1 MSEKEN
7 ENNTNDL
14 FIKDSDDSD
23 ESSNNNVNFS
33 SSDSDEEIV
42 NKSEIIKKNIKTNKQ
57 EIEGISATN
66 GINLIDN
73 IHVDTHFDSSDSE
86 KSDKAS
92 SSDKSSSDSSLSSD
106 NKAPSTDS
114 SKKTIESIVK
124 HKPQAEIS
132 KNMFDNMLK
141 PNNINGW
148 DTEANTTLKNWYHTF
163 KQQSFIYQTVLDHNN
178 LMAER
183 LAFASIATS
192 STLGIFAGFKLW
204 IPDDT
209 FQTVSNIILILCN
222 FGVALITAMS
232 RRYGDIKRTDLI
244 GIRNHV
250 VEIDEFLGI
259 ISAQVLKSPIY
270 RTNAD
275 DFFRAYN
282 DQYTKIIT
290 HAPNI
295 SLGEITKA
303 KNLYEKYK
311 QIEQLPV

>member
-14 FIKDSDDSD
+14 FIKDSENSD
-23 ESSNNNVNFS
+23 ESSNDNNVNFS
-33 SSDSDEEIV
+33 SSESDEESD
-42 NKSEIIKKNIKTNKQ
+42 NKNEMIKKNIKTNKQ
-57 EIEGISATN
+57 EIEGICATN

-86 KSDKAS
+86 KSYKS
-92 SSDKSSSDSSLSSD
+92 SSSDSSLSSD
-106 NKAPSTDS
+106 NKALSTDS
-114 SKKTIESIVK
+114 SKKTIGSIVK

-132 KNMFDNMLK
+132 NSMFDNMLK

-282 DQYTKIIT
+282 DKYTKIIT

-303 KNLYEKYK
+303 KKLYEKYQ

>member
-1 MSEKEN
+1 MSEK

-14 FIKDSDDSD
+14 FIKDSENSD
-23 ESSNNNVNFS
+23 ESSNDNNVNFS
-33 SSDSDEEIV
+33 SSESDEESV

-73 IHVDTHFDSSDSE
+73 ILEDRPGNLQVNTHFDSSDSE
-86 KSDKAS
+86 KS
-92 SSDKSSSDSSLSSD
+92 SSDNSSLSD
-106 NKAPSTDS
+106 NKTPSTDS
-114 SKKTIESIVK
+114 NKRPAESIVK
-124 HKPQAEIS
+124 HKPQAEINKS
-132 KNMFDNMLK
+132 MFDNMLK

-148 DTEANTTLKNWYHTF
+148 DVEANTTLKNWYHTF

-204 IPDDT
+204 IPDST
-209 FQTVSNIILILCN
+209 FQIVSNIILILCN

-244 GIRNHV
+244 GIKNHV
-250 VEIDEFLGI
+250 DEIDEFLGI

-290 HAPNI
+290 SAPNI

-303 KNLYEKYK
+303 KNLYEVNF
-311 QIEQLPV
+311 QVINNIPV